1 MATQMVVQVVPQQ
14 MVVVPQQM
22 VVVKPPGQ
30 VRYPG
35 ESSMVGKYGGGT
47 FACFDDIE
55 SYVVLDD
62 IDERMFHD
70 DHDECLVTTSE
81 YDGLNRLS
89 ANRAINILGRNEES
103 QKKHDEYMAALR
115 MFI

>member
-14 MVVVPQQM
+14 MVLVPQQM

-55 SYVVLDD
+55 SYVISIFCHPCMNGKADAWGSS
-62 IDERMFHD
+62 I
-70 DHDECLVTTSE
+70 SG
-81 YDGLNRLS
+81 DGPVGSKMCYHWNS
-89 ANRAINILGRNEES
+89 A
-103 QKKHDEYMAALR
+103 
-115 MFI
+115 